1 MSFPFGSWLGSVR
14 GPRPIVDFGNFTPTI
29 SIYIIIIIIIIIIG
43 EVKRNS
49 N

>member
-1 MSFPFGSWLGSVR
+1 MIDTERTNNKHIGCNIKPNLY
-14 GPRPIVDFGNFTPTI
+14 I
-29 SIYIIIIIIIIIIG
+29 IIIIIIIIIIG